1 LAKLTVTQLKRPQSL
16 SPTEQRRTK
25 LIEKLR
31 EQLALAEAQAEGKR
45 YIVTKPAWTR
55 DDAGNKI
62 RVQRDRVVKPW
73 WFQDGSGLVLVVR
86 YGARIMELQ
95 KGKRAIAINTPAML
109 PGALNTLIAA
119 TSAGEPHRRLG
130 CGDFIGC
137 FETAPQIAPFSQR
150 NTCLPKPVTP
160 EQDQLTV
167 DQGAFIIHAV
177 LLGFCIVFSILQHV
191 YRLCLEPILALS
203 AA

>member
-1 LAKLTVTQLKRPQSL
+1 MSYLAKLTVTQLKRPQAL
-16 SPTEQRRTK
+16 SPTEQRRAK
-25 LIEKLR
+25 LVVKLE
-31 EQLALAEAQAEGKR
+31 EQLALAQAQAEGKR
-45 YIVTKPAWTR
+45 YIVTKPSWSR

-119 TSAGEPHRRLG
+119 TKAGEL
-130 CGDFIGC
+130 DAAI
-137 FETAPQIAPFSQR
+137 
-150 NTCLPKPVTP
+150 
-160 EQDQLTV
+160 EQ
-167 DQGAFIIHAV
+167 V
-177 LLGFCIVFSILQHV
+177 LADAKSKKRG
-191 YRLCLEPILALS
+191 
-203 AA
+203 